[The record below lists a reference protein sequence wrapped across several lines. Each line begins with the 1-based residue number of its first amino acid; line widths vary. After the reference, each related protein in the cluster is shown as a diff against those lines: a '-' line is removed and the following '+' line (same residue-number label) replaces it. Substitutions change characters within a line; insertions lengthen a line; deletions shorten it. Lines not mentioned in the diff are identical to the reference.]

1 MSNRRGAVA
10 GQRVHACVKAVQSLP
25 APPCAGLHH
34 VKHWWVMIPPPT
46 VMSRI
51 VQEFIA
57 PRSMHEQHW
66 VVECGLPE
74 SLERQE
80 DPYLTDMGHSL
91 LSVMRPN
98 YC

>member
-1 MSNRRGAVA
+1 
-10 GQRVHACVKAVQSLP
+10 
-25 APPCAGLHH
+25 
-34 VKHWWVMIPPPT
+34 
-46 VMSRI
+46 MSRI

-57 PRSMHEQHW
+57 PRSMDEPNW
-66 VVECGLPE
+66 VVERGLPG

-98 YC
+98 YCQPIV